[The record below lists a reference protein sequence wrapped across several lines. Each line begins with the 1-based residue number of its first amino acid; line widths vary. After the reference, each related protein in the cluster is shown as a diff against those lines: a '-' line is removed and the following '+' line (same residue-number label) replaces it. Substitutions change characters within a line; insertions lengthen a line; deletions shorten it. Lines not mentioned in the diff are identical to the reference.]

1 MPAKSLNASPSSVH
15 PTFDS
20 HSILAQFE
28 HSEAF
33 VAHPDSVEDQRPET
47 TQQHGPIRN
56 PEVPINEL
64 GIYEASAY
72 IENCLSPLEAF
83 NETAEPIATHLPEK
97 PLYQEPPGHIR
108 SPILSK
114 QPSRLEGLSRTV
126 RNYVPTSISIA
137 VPSASPSPPRV
148 SLPISFGRFMSPTHQ
163 SAPLDGM
170 GTDRR
175 QSWGME
181 TGATSL
187 EEVLTLDHQ
196 TGQTSAQ
203 RSDLPRYP
211 GSDDSE
217 CITWARWDAL
227 FPDGGGPTMRLLIL
241 AYSSGLQIWDCTNL
255 DSISEMLNISSPEW
269 GRVVHAEVLP
279 NLPAAAGDE
288 FLNSRPLLGMIAK
301 HQHQGPDFLAYSL
314 STHKV
319 VKKLSIPG
327 IISFSANPNV
337 IVISTSSPTSLRIV
351 SSCTFMS
358 LSTISSGLSTF
369 IQPQSSS
376 APANSDT
383 TLPTLTN
390 IDTDGVSAWPHPVFA
405 LSHRFLAY
413 TCRNSR
419 NISPGQQT
427 KSPVR
432 AEGVGIQPDLGG
444 MAMRV
449 SGTVLS
455 GMRALGGRA
464 LTAARARISDTL
476 STVPSKPLSRSA
488 PEQET
493 LKESDPGPAPK
504 GCHVMVLDLESLASP
519 SPRSPEPIVEFLA
532 SENQLIS
539 ALRFSADGS
548 ALMVVPGDGQTVK
561 VFQVR
566 PLPRTLRFVGS
577 TVERPDEGQNAF
589 SESAPWH
596 MYDLRRGRTS
606 AVIENLDWATDGRW
620 IAIATQKRTVHV
632 FATNPYGGQPDG
644 QSHVKGRV
652 CNSPKLSLSTSLPPL
667 VRLRTVQPPA
677 SRLPAPLTFIFIQS
691 NAHSLPK
698 RLLPSPSV
706 VSPPSSTPSSVQS
719 SPSREPLSPPHRR
732 RRADFQD
739 ILIFDPADGSL
750 SLRRC
755 TINLRPVEQTLSVPN
770 SVPGIGGTSI
780 SLPSRSSLG
789 RVNAPFPAPAIA
801 LRSRS
806 SGTAP
811 VIDKPMAIAGHESQ
825 VATWNLRRGRG
836 WPVVK
841 GSVRPERHILETP
854 NSTSAP
860 NWLSFAELRT
870 SSQSPQVLPRSLY
883 LSHQFS
889 FHALRDDYHG
899 RLRRFQLDSLGPKID
914 VRKEVEIS
922 ATHDT
927 GHTSSSF
934 DEPLSSAMSS
944 GLGYPSSPPVI
955 PMFPN
960 GTPGSFKNSIPIQ
973 RVAAGLSDGMTEG
986 FARVRREIGRV
997 RSPRLSARH
1006 DVTAEVPLEFGEED
1020 EEFVLSYGGDGVT
1033 SSRDDGVSV
1042 SVSTPSSDP
1051 VDAGERKEN
1060 NGTWPNWG
1068 VGVQDGED
1076 LGEQFHDISVVGL
1089 MDEEQALTKRRS
1101 RSPMR

>member
-1 MPAKSLNASPSSVH
+1 
-15 PTFDS
+15 
-20 HSILAQFE
+20 
-28 HSEAF
+28 
-33 VAHPDSVEDQRPET
+33 
-47 TQQHGPIRN
+47 
-56 PEVPINEL
+56 
-64 GIYEASAY
+64 
-72 IENCLSPLEAF
+72 
-83 NETAEPIATHLPEK
+83 
-97 PLYQEPPGHIR
+97 
-108 SPILSK
+108 
-114 QPSRLEGLSRTV
+114 
-126 RNYVPTSISIA
+126 
-137 VPSASPSPPRV
+137 
-148 SLPISFGRFMSPTHQ
+148 
-163 SAPLDGM
+163 
-170 GTDRR
+170 
-175 QSWGME
+175 
-181 TGATSL
+181 
-187 EEVLTLDHQ
+187 
-196 TGQTSAQ
+196 
-203 RSDLPRYP
+203 
-211 GSDDSE
+211 
-217 CITWARWDAL
+217 
-227 FPDGGGPTMRLLIL
+227 
-241 AYSSGLQIWDCTNL
+241 
-255 DSISEMLNISSPEW
+255 
-269 GRVVHAEVLP
+269 
-279 NLPAAAGDE
+279 
-288 FLNSRPLLGMIAK
+288 
-301 HQHQGPDFLAYSL
+301 
-314 STHKV
+314 
-319 VKKLSIPG
+319 
-327 IISFSANPNV
+327 
-337 IVISTSSPTSLRIV
+337 
-351 SSCTFMS
+351 MS

-589 SESAPWH
+589 SVPASAFLAVGALVLTLLKESAPWH

-652 CNSPKLSLSTSLPPL
+652 CNSSKLVSRPSQTNKAELILSSQSLSTSLPPL

-860 NWLSFAELRT
+860 KWVFV
-870 SSQSPQVLPRSLY
+870 VL
-883 LSHQFS
+883 
-889 FHALRDDYHG
+889 
-899 RLRRFQLDSLGPKID
+899 K
-914 VRKEVEIS
+914 K
-922 ATHDT
+922 
-927 GHTSSSF
+927 
-934 DEPLSSAMSS
+934 
-944 GLGYPSSPPVI
+944 
-955 PMFPN
+955 
-960 GTPGSFKNSIPIQ
+960 
-973 RVAAGLSDGMTEG
+973 
-986 FARVRREIGRV
+986 
-997 RSPRLSARH
+997 
-1006 DVTAEVPLEFGEED
+1006 
-1020 EEFVLSYGGDGVT
+1020 
-1033 SSRDDGVSV
+1033 
-1042 SVSTPSSDP
+1042 
-1051 VDAGERKEN
+1051 
-1060 NGTWPNWG
+1060 
-1068 VGVQDGED
+1068 
-1076 LGEQFHDISVVGL
+1076 
-1089 MDEEQALTKRRS
+1089 
-1101 RSPMR
+1101 